1 MLEDLVTK
9 GWPRLNHVAAVA
21 EPLLVLPF
29 AAAVADEGANIEE
42 VEIIER
48 DERNSLM
55 RLVVALKDR
64 KHLADLIRKLRAI
77 KTVARVMRK
86 KA

>member
-1 MLEDLVTK
+1 
-9 GWPRLNHVAAVA
+9 
-21 EPLLVLPF
+21 
-29 AAAVADEGANIEE
+29 
-42 VEIIER
+42 
-48 DERNSLM
+48 M
-55 RLVVALKDR
+55 RVVVALKNR